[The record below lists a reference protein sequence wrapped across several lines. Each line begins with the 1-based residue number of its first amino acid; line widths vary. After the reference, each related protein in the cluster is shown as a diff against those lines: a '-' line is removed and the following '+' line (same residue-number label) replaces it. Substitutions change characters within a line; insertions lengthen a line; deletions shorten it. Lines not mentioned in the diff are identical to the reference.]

1 MLAVEAK
8 TETAES
14 CVYGDD
20 CPLHTGNP
28 PFNAKTLAAM
38 QEARDIMSG
47 KIKVEWQRPPATQE
61 ALKAQLRNMADE
73 A

>member
-1 MLAVEAK
+1 MIAVESK

-20 CPLHTGNP
+20 CPLHAENP
-28 PFNAKTLAAM
+28 PFNAKTLAAV

-47 KIKVEWQRPPATQE
+47 KIEVEWQRPPAAKE
-61 ALKAQLRNMADE
+61 ELKVQLRKMAE
-73 A
+73 T